1 MKNNDKLKLV
11 IEKFLDVSYPV
22 QRIRFKDYNNKRN
35 LFRRVI
41 VTDSKTH
48 LLNNEKNK
56 IELKSEFTYLIEKI
70 LYLNNDMTENVI
82 SKYIDNL

>member
-22 QRIRFKDYNNKRN
+22 QRI
-35 LFRRVI
+35 
-41 VTDSKTH
+41 